1 MFTIFINNSPIYI
14 TDNLKHS
21 SETNFF
27 YFDKVEVFDLI
38 KRLENGKI
46 KNVYLYHT
54 DAISLFEKF
63 KNNFKVIE
71 AAGGV
76 VKNSKEEVLFIY
88 RNGTWD
94 LPKGKIEKDE
104 EVIEAAL
111 REVEEETGVKNLK
124 IIEPLENTYHIYT
137 YNDKKIF
144 KVTYWY
150 RMSTDFTGKLHPQ
163 LEEGITKVEWLTKE
177 QIKKAME
184 NTYANIKQCLYKSGH
199 I

>member
-14 TDNLKHS
+14 TDNLKYS

-27 YFDKVEVFDLI
+27 YFDEVEVFDLV
-38 KRLENGKI
+38 KRLENDKI
-46 KNVYLYHT
+46 KNVYLYNI

-63 KNNFKVIE
+63 KNSFKVIE

-76 VKNSKEEVLFIY
+76 VKNSKEEILFIY
-88 RNGTWD
+88 RNDIWD
-94 LPKGKIEKDE
+94 LPKGKIEKGE
-104 EVIEAAL
+104 EVMDAAL

-124 IIEPLENTYHIYT
+124 IIELLENTYHIYT
-137 YNDKKIF
+137 YKDKRIF

-150 RMSTDFTGKLHPQ
+150 KMSTGFIGELQPQ
-163 LEEGITKVEWLTKE
+163 LEEGITKVEWITKE
-177 QIKKAME
+177 QIKKVME
-184 NTYANIKQCLYKSGH
+184 NTYANIKQCLYKSGD